1 MNRHFSVTRKRTIQ
15 PSEHTVQKRLLS
27 ILDYAKRPEIVVFA
41 IPNAGRRGFQTAAK
55 LKAEGMMAGV
65 ADLEFLFPVDE
76 PGGCCAFLEMKTIG
90 GSLSIAQM
98 GFRAKLARLGIRWE
112 TAKTLEEA
120 LDVMRAWNV
129 LKPNA
134 VIL

>member
-1 MNRHFSVTRKRTIQ
+1 MSRPFTVTRKRSIV
-15 PSEHTVQKRLLS
+15 PSEHTVQTRLLQV
-27 ILDYAKRPEIVVFA
+27 LKYAARPEVVVFA
-41 IPNAGRRGFQTAAK
+41 IPNAGRRGFQTATK
-55 LKAEGMMAGV
+55 LQAEGMLAGV
-65 ADLEFLFPVDE
+65 ADLEFLFPVNE

-90 GSLSIAQM
+90 GSLSVAQM

-112 TAKTLEEA
+112 TAKTLDEA
-120 LDVMRAWNV
+120 LDVMRAWNI